1 MDTKKRM
8 SIPTVL
14 ALTLALAACGG
25 GGGGGAPS
33 TIPSPPA
40 TSGTVSGVAAKGLLL
55 NAIVTFYPITNGA
68 TSTTAITSTRTDTT
82 TGAFSITLPSAG
94 PILATLTVDA
104 NTQMLDEI
112 SGKTIAAPPGLVL
125 HALIDGVTNLQP
137 IALTPVTEMA
147 YDIAQASSGG
157 LTTTN
162 IDAANNAVST
172 AFLGG
177 APALYT
183 QPINLKNFVTASAAE
198 QAQAKLLT
206 AFAVAANE
214 GSATGVAGATCNT
227 TYAANLVCM
236 VQGLGTLVTVSSTGT
251 VTLASAAA
259 YLASAYDQID
269 QGLVTLEGG
278 QTPSA
283 LGLNIATG
291 AETTFLT
298 ALAKAAPLPGFNSG
312 ANPLS
317 NTKAL
322 FANIRTNIIDQASTQ
337 TFGFA
342 PTLTA
347 LQTDF
352 QTNVHPI
359 GSNTISMLRSA
370 AEAAELIALGT
381 SNGGEGPPSP
391 YINNPVALT
400 EDSAGNLYV
409 LNGDNTIAKVTGST
423 AVRYAGQSGVSGAQ
437 NGPAAQAT
445 FNSPNAIA
453 IDSLGNVY
461 VSDSGNNVIR
471 EITPAGTVSTLAGQ
485 VGVIGNSNGTGTQA
499 TFDYPTAL
507 AVDQNNNLYV
517 ADNGN
522 SEIRIIA
529 PGGVVSTLNIQPGAS
544 CSTYPYY
551 TPGGSCLFNYVGGLA
566 VDTAGNIYVAETGA
580 DTIQVINTSGVID
593 TFVGTPYVAGAGDGS
608 GASVGFNNPAAL
620 TLDASGN
627 LYLVDGNNASIREVT
642 PAGAVSTPLHE
653 AGKGYGYVMGV
664 ALNTAGGFYV
674 ANDTQSSIQAV
685 SSTGALSTLIRSI
698 VNYRKDCGYDPA
710 GLNTPTNVALCH
722 YGISQ
727 NYILLTV
734 TQTGANTYTLQTQA
748 LENTFS
754 GTYNRITSGRIV
766 SPTIPALTANFTW
779 TLSSAAPQSGT
790 FSGPYYVNNTGGQ
803 VQGTL
808 TAAESSNW
816 NATTDSGSIT
826 FGGSLSGGKGGVS
839 LVSATIGSDSV
850 LTVENGAQ
858 LPTYPAT
865 PLVTAGTSPASVA
878 GTLDIPEFNTG
889 AFEYAAK
896 VVVGAPVTDKSGA
909 AAPPGT
915 VSFTGSIDQLGA
927 NASTPLFDGTASLSL
942 QGWPNFNATEPV
954 SATNFFTL
962 QARFQGTL
970 ALTAGRILTVSATA
984 NASQV
989 TPTPTHPDSVSV
1001 TYSYT
1006 TPTGT
1011 AELNANGMYDAT
1023 NGYSGTITNNAGVL
1037 IAVTYPIA
1045 GSLAGTVTDGG
1056 TETATVKG
1064 AFIYYSD
1071 GTSESLF

>member
-1 MDTKKRM
+1 MNTKRQI
-8 SIPTVL
+8 SIPAAL
-14 ALTLALAACGG
+14 ALTLALTACGG
-25 GGGGGAPS
+25 GGGGA
-33 TIPSPPA
+33 TNTSPPA
-40 TSGTVSGVAAKGLLL
+40 SSGPSGTVSGTAAKGLLL
-55 NAIVTFYPITNGA
+55 NAIVTFYSITDGVA
-68 TSTTAITSTRTDTT
+68 STTAITSTRTDAT
-82 TGAFSITLPSAG
+82 TGAFSSTVSSSG
-94 PILATLTVDA
+94 PVLVTITVDA
-104 NTQMLDEI
+104 NTQMLDEL
-112 SGKTIAAPPGLVL
+112 SGKAITAPTGLVL
-125 HALIDGVTNLQP
+125 HALVDGVTNLQP
-137 IALTPVTEMA
+137 VAVTPLTEMA
-147 YDIAQASSGG
+147 YDIAKALSGG

-177 APALYT
+177 APSLYT
-183 QPINLKNFVTASAAE
+183 QPINLKNYVTSTAAE
-198 QAQAKLLT
+198 QAEAKLLT
-206 AFAVAANE
+206 AFAVAANN
-214 GSATGVAGATCNT
+214 GSATGVGGAACNT
-227 TYAANLVCM
+227 TYSANLVCM
-236 VQGLGTLVTVSSTGT
+236 VGGLSTLVTVSSSGT

-259 YLASAYDQID
+259 YLASAYAEID
-269 QGLVTLEGG
+269 RGLVTLEGG

-283 LGLNIATG
+283 LGLNVSTG

-298 ALAKAAPLPGFNSG
+298 ALSKAAPLPGFNPG

-322 FANIRTNIIDQASTQ
+322 FANIRTNIIDQSSTQ

-347 LQTDF
+347 LQADF

-359 GSNTISMLRSA
+359 GSNTIAMLRSA
-370 AEAAELIALGT
+370 AEAAKLIALGS

-400 EDSAGNLYV
+400 EDSAGNIYV
-409 LNGDNTIAKVTGST
+409 VNGDNTIAKVTGST
-423 AVRYAGQSGVSGAQ
+423 AVLYAGQSGVSGAQ
-437 NGPAAQAT
+437 NGPAAQAS

-453 IDSLGNVY
+453 VDSLGNVY
-461 VSDSGNNVIR
+461 ISDSGNNVIR
-471 EITPAGTVSTLAGQ
+471 EITPDGTVSTLAGQ
-485 VGVIGNSNGTGTQA
+485 VGIIGNSDGTGTQA

-507 AVDQNNNLYV
+507 AVDQNNNVYV

-551 TPGGSCLFNYVGGLA
+551 SPGGSCLFNYVGGLA
-566 VDTAGNIYVAETGA
+566 VDTAGNIYVAESGA
-580 DTIQVINTSGVID
+580 DTVQIINTSGIID

-608 GASVGFNNPAAL
+608 GASVGFNNPTAL
-620 TLDASGN
+620 TLDSSGN
-627 LYLVDGNNASIREVT
+627 LYLVDGNNYSIREVT
-642 PAGAVSTPLHE
+642 PAGVVSTPLHE
-653 AGKGYGYVMGV
+653 SGSGAGYLTGV
-664 ALNTAGGFYV
+664 AINPAGGFYV
-674 ANDTQSSIQAV
+674 ANDTQSSIQEV
-685 SSTGALSTLIRSI
+685 SSTGALSTLIRSN
-698 VNYRKDCGYDPA
+698 VNYRKDCGYDPV
-710 GLNTPTNVALCH
+710 GLNTPTNVALCR

-727 NYILLTV
+727 DYILLTV
-734 TQTGANTYTLQTQA
+734 IQTGTNTYTLQTQP
-748 LENTFS
+748 LENVFT
-754 GTYNRITSGRIV
+754 GPANRITLGRIV

-779 TLSSAAPQSGT
+779 TLSTSTPQSGT

-808 TAAESSNW
+808 TAAESSDW
-816 NATTDSGSIT
+816 NATTDSGTIT

-839 LVSATIGSDSV
+839 LISATLGADSA
-850 LTVENGAQ
+850 LTVQNGAQ
-858 LPTYPAT
+858 LPTYPVT
-865 PLVTAGTSPASVA
+865 PLLTPGASPASVS

-889 AFEYAAK
+889 AFDYAAK

-927 NASTPLFDGTASLSL
+927 SGSTPLFEGTASVSL
-942 QGWPNFNATEPV
+942 QGWSNFNATEPL

-962 QARFQGTL
+962 QAEFQGTL

-989 TPTPTHPDSVSV
+989 TPTPAQPDSISV

-1011 AELNANGMYDAT
+1011 AELSANGQYDAT
-1023 NGYSGTITNNAGVL
+1023 NGYSGTISNNAGVL
-1037 IAVTYPIA
+1037 IAVTYPIG
-1045 GSLAGTVTDGG
+1045 GSLAGTVTDEG